1 MLVLF
6 FKDSII
12 TNTHISLFLF
22 SEAVLKLYNFEETAT
37 VLFLNSSPV
46 LNLFKIETG
55 AVIRRRGTPNDGL
68 YGEALPKRGTFLRL
82 QVY

>member
-46 LNLFKIETG
+46 LNLFKIEMG
-55 AVIRRRGTPNDGL
+55 AVIRRSGTPNDGL